1 MFAKLKQYHR
11 KQGDCL
17 VPRHYKEDPSLGF
30 WVNTLRNRRDE
41 LHSERIARLDSI
53 GFVWDSHD
61 HQWEG
66 MFAKLAEYHQCHGD
80 CLVPTNYKEDP
91 SLGMWV
97 STQRKKRHEL
107 DPTRRE
113 SKAPVDRIRVAG
125 QTWTTS
131 VGREKQKKRTQS

>member
-1 MFAKLKQYHR
+1 MTQRNKRCELDSDRISRLESLGFVWDAHDRQWEKMFAKLKQYHR

-41 LHSERIARLDSI
+41 LHSERIAGLDSI

-66 MFAKLAEYHQCHGD
+66 MFAKLAEYHQCQAKRGRR
-80 CLVPTNYKEDP
+80 
-91 SLGMWV
+91 V
-97 STQRKKRHEL
+97 SAVKNRKSEL
-107 DPTRRE
+107 NHNR
-113 SKAPVDRIRVAG
+113 
-125 QTWTTS
+125 
-131 VGREKQKKRTQS
+131 